1 MKQNETNFSPKV
13 AKNHRC
19 ELCDYNTCK
28 PSDFKKHL
36 ETIKHKMKHNETF
49 ETELHQKVAKN
60 LQCSCGISF
69 NNRTT
74 LWRHKKKCNIEEQN
88 YIQQNNSSFNF
99 ITPELI
105 MELIKSNQEMKQ
117 IILEQNTTILEQNS
131 TINNLVK
138 TGVNNN
144 NINTNSLNNNNNKT
158 FNLQFFLNETCKN
171 AMNITDFVDTI
182 KLQLSDLEKI
192 GEVGYVEGIS
202 NIITSNLKAM
212 DVTVRPVHCTDKK
225 RETMY
230 IKDENEWIK
239 EDNNKNKLRKMINNI
254 ADKNYRL
261 LPQFREKNPSY
272 KDYSSNISG
281 KYDKMVVEATGGV
294 GGNNSEKEDKIIHNI
309 SKCTTIEK
317 YMDVK

>member
-28 PSDFKKHL
+28 TSDFKKHL

-74 LWRHKKKCNIEEQN
+74 LWRHKKKCNFETQQIKEQTP
-88 YIQQNNSSFNF
+88 QSLNF
-99 ITPELI
+99 ITTELI
-105 MELIKSNQEMKQ
+105 MELIKDNKEMKQ
-117 IILEQNTTILEQNS
+117 IILEQNN

-138 TGVNNN
+138 NGVTNANG
-144 NINTNSLNNNNNKT
+144 NTNSLNNNNNKT

-171 AMNITDFVDTI
+171 AMNITDFVETI
-182 KLQLSDLEKI
+182 KLQLSDLEKF

-230 IKDENEWIK
+230 IKDENEWKK
-239 EDNNKNKLRKMINNI
+239 EDDNKTKLRKMIKNI
-254 ADKNYRL
+254 AHKNIVL
-261 LPQFREKNPSY
+261 LPQFREKYPEY
-272 KDYSSNISG
+272 KNSSSRVSDR
-281 KYDKMVVEATGGV
+281 YDKMVVEAMV
-294 GGNNSEKEDKIIHNI
+294 CDNEKDNKIIHNI
-309 SKCTTIEK
+309 SRCTTIEK
-317 YMDVK
+317 YMDENS

>member
-28 PSDFKKHL
+28 TSDFKKHL

-74 LWRHKKKCNIEEQN
+74 LWRHKKKCNFETQQIKEQTP
-88 YIQQNNSSFNF
+88 QSLNF
-99 ITPELI
+99 ITTELI
-105 MELIKSNQEMKQ
+105 MELIKDNKEMKQ
-117 IILEQNTTILEQNS
+117 IILEQNN

-138 TGVNNN
+138 NGVTNANG
-144 NINTNSLNNNNNKT
+144 NTNSLNNNNNKT

-171 AMNITDFVDTI
+171 AMNITDFVETI
-182 KLQLSDLEKI
+182 KLQLSDLEKF

-230 IKDENEWIK
+230 IKDENEWKK
-239 EDNNKNKLRKMINNI
+239 EDDNKTKLRKMIKNI
-254 ADKNYRL
+254 AHKNITL
-261 LPQFREKNPSY
+261 LPQFREKYPEY
-272 KDYSSNISG
+272 KNSSSRVSDR
-281 KYDKMVVEATGGV
+281 YDKMVVEAMV
-294 GGNNSEKEDKIIHNI
+294 CDNEKDNKIIHNI
-309 SKCTTIEK
+309 SRCTTIEK
-317 YMDVK
+317 YMDENS